1 MNKKLLYVT
10 CGAWGLAAVCVLSY
24 RASEVKVDAQGILHE
39 PFGFIPLAWFFGFLG
54 FGLLV
59 LARLFRAQKNRD

>member
-1 MNKKLLYVT
+1 VNKKLLYVAY
-10 CGAWGLAAVCVLSY
+10 GAWALAALCALSY

-39 PFGFIPLAWFFGFLG
+39 PFGLIPLAWFFAFLG

-59 LARLFRAQKNRD
+59 LARLFRAQKNRG

>member
-1 MNKKLLYVT
+1 VNKKLLFAAY
-10 CGAWGLAAVCVLSY
+10 GAWGLVAVCTLSY
-24 RASEVKVDAQGILHE
+24 RTSEAKLDAQGILHE

-59 LARLFRAQKNRD
+59 LARLFRAQKNRS